1 MDANNNGVTPADAPA
16 HPPADLMADHR
27 STTDHL
33 LDHIDRLDHVR
44 QVEKTTAERSQ
55 NARIAD
61 INQEIGH
68 SLKLAHIYAV
78 RDLADAVRMAGGRVT
93 NVVNMPTP
101 HPLDEAAFTVTET
114 GSYT

>member
-1 MDANNNGVTPADAPA
+1 
-16 HPPADLMADHR
+16 MADHR

-44 QVEKTTAERSQ
+44 QVEKGSAERSQ

-78 RDLADAVRMAGGRVT
+78 RDLADAVRSVGGRVT
-93 NVVNMPTP
+93 NVNV
-101 HPLDEAAFTVTET
+101 HPLADAAFTVPTLS
-114 GSYT
+114 GDLL